1 MFVDLPL
8 AVGNLQCYITMFPP
22 AAGEQE
28 VEGNPGM
35 QDIIFWH
42 TSELRFILMLQT
54 QMRQHSVLWVITP
67 CCEGVYHFVQISV
80 ETEVYGQTICR
91 ACTALFFLS

>member
-8 AVGNLQCYITMFPP
+8 AIGNLHCFINMFPP
-22 AAGEQE
+22 TAGEQE

-42 TSELRFILMLQT
+42 SSELRFILMLQT
-54 QMRQHSVLWVITP
+54 QMRQHSVLWVITAIP
-67 CCEGVYHFVQISV
+67 CCEGTYHFVQISV
-80 ETEVYGQTICR
+80 ETG
-91 ACTALFFLS
+91 LWSDHM